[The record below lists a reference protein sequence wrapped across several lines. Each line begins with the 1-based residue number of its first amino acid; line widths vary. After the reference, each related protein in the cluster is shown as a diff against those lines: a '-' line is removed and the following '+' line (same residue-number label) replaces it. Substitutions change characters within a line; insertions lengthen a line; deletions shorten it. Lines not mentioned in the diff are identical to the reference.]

1 MHENIYELIRI
12 PAQKRN
18 LRESTISLY
27 SKNVSYFLRCIGKP
41 LSSLSLE
48 DAEFF
53 LSYKRSQGISPE
65 TYNHYRSAIRFFY
78 KKVLLI
84 DWDDD
89 LLPAMKR
96 ERHLPVVLSRSEME
110 AVIDS
115 ASNLKHKAM
124 LALMY
129 SSGLRVSEVIH
140 LHYEDISRS
149 DMSIHVRQ
157 AKGRIDRYSILSKR
171 TLDILTQY
179 WFAYGKPKDIL
190 FPSSSTG
197 TYLNTATVN
206 QFFKQSARR
215 AGITRK
221 VSSHACRHSFATH
234 LFEDGAPLPYI
245 QSLLG
250 HTDPRSTMV
259 YIHVSNNSLL
269 GIKSP
274 FDRTDGGRV

>member
-18 LRESTISLY
+18 LRQSTIALY
-27 SKNVSYFLRCIGKP
+27 SSNVSYFLRCIRKS

-48 DAEFF
+48 DAAFF
-53 LSYKRSQGISPE
+53 LSFKRSQGISPE

-96 ERHLPVVLSRSEME
+96 ERHLPVVLSRSEIN

-115 ASNLKHKAM
+115 TTNLKHKAM
-124 LALMY
+124 IALMY

-140 LHYEDISRS
+140 LHYGDISRS
-149 DMSIHVRQ
+149 DMSIHIRQ
-157 AKGRIDRYSILSKR
+157 AKGRIDRYSILSQKA
-171 TLDILTQY
+171 LGILTQY
-179 WFAYGKPKDIL
+179 WFAYGRPKDIL

-197 TYLNTATVN
+197 TYLSPASVN
-206 QFFKQSARR
+206 QFFKKSARR

-234 LFEDGAPLPYI
+234 LFEDGASLPYI

-259 YIHVSNNSLL
+259 YIHVSNKSLL

-274 FDRTDGGRV
+274 FDYPEGDRV

>member
-1 MHENIYELIRI
+1 MYENIYQLIRI

-27 SKNVSYFLRCIGKP
+27 SNNVSYFLRYIRKP
-41 LSSLSLE
+41 LSSLSFE
-48 DAEFF
+48 DADLF

-84 DWDDD
+84 DWADD

-96 ERHLPVVLSRSEME
+96 ERHLPAVLSRAEMD
-110 AVIDS
+110 AIIDS
-115 ASNLKHKAM
+115 TTNLKHKAM
-124 LALMY
+124 IALMY

-140 LHYEDISRS
+140 LHYSDISRS

-157 AKGRIDRYSILSKR
+157 AKGRIDRYCLLSQR
-171 TLDILTQY
+171 ALDILTQY
-179 WFAYGKPKDIL
+179 WFACGKPKGIL

-197 TYLNTATVN
+197 TYLSPASVN
-206 QFFKQSARR
+206 QFFKKNARC
-215 AGITRK
+215 AGITRR
-221 VSSHACRHSFATH
+221 VSCHACRHSFATH
-234 LFEDGAPLPYI
+234 LFEDGASLPYI

-259 YIHVSNNSLL
+259 YIHVSNKSLL

>member
-1 MHENIYELIRI
+1 MYENIYQLIRI

-27 SKNVSYFLRCIGKP
+27 SNNVSYFLRYIRKP
-41 LSSLSLE
+41 LSSLSFE
-48 DAEFF
+48 DADLF

-78 KKVLLI
+78 KKFLLI
-84 DWDDD
+84 DWDVV
-89 LLPAMKR
+89 LLPAMKS

-171 TLDILTQY
+171 TLAILTQY

-259 YIHVSNNSLL
+259 YIHVSNKSLL

>member
-27 SKNVSYFLRCIGKP
+27 SKNVSYFLRCIRKP

-124 LALMY
+124 IALMY

-171 TLDILTQY
+171 TLAILTQY

-259 YIHVSNNSLL
+259 YIHVSNKSLL

>member
-27 SKNVSYFLRCIGKP
+27 SNNVSYFLRYTGKS

-53 LSYKRSQGISPE
+53 LSHKRSQGRSPE

-78 KKVLLI
+78 KKVLHI
-84 DWDDD
+84 NWDDD

-96 ERHLPVVLSRSEME
+96 ERHLPAVLSRSEMD
-110 AVIDS
+110 AIIDLTT
-115 ASNLKHKAM
+115 NLKHKAM
-124 LALMY
+124 ITLMY

-140 LHYEDISRS
+140 LHYRDISRS
-149 DMSIHVRQ
+149 GMFIHVRQ
-157 AKGRIDRYSILSKR
+157 AKGRIDRYSILSQKA
-171 TLDILTQY
+171 LDILTHY

-197 TYLNTATVN
+197 SYLSPTSVN
-206 QFFKQSARR
+206 QFFKKSARR

-221 VSSHACRHSFATH
+221 VSSHTCRHSFATH

-259 YIHVSNNSLL
+259 YIHVSNKSLL

-274 FDRTDGGRV
+274 FDYPDGCRV

>member
-18 LRESTISLY
+18 LRASTISLY
-27 SKNVSYFLRCIGKP
+27 SNNVSCFLRYIRKT
-41 LSSLSLE
+41 LSVLSLE
-48 DAEFF
+48 DAELF

-78 KKVLLI
+78 KKVLHI
-84 DWDDD
+84 DWADD

-96 ERHLPVVLSRSEME
+96 ERHLPAVLSRAEMD
-110 AVIDS
+110 AIIDS
-115 ASNLKHKAM
+115 TTNLKHKAM
-124 LALMY
+124 IALMY

-140 LHYEDISRS
+140 LHYSDISRS

-157 AKGRIDRYSILSKR
+157 AKGRIDRYCLLSQR
-171 TLDILTQY
+171 ALDILTQY
-179 WFAYGKPKDIL
+179 WFACGKPKGIL

-197 TYLNTATVN
+197 TYLSPASVN
-206 QFFKQSARR
+206 QFFKKSARC
-215 AGITRK
+215 AGITRR
-221 VSSHACRHSFATH
+221 VSCHACRHSFATH

-259 YIHVSNNSLL
+259 YIHVSNKSLL

>member
-27 SKNVSYFLRCIGKP
+27 SNNVSYFLRYIRKP

-53 LSYKRSQGISPE
+53 LSSKRSQGISPE

-78 KKVLLI
+78 KKVLRI

-110 AVIDS
+110 SIIDS
-115 ASNLKHKAM
+115 TTNLKHKAM
-124 LALMY
+124 IALMY

-140 LHYEDISRS
+140 LHYGDISRS
-149 DMSIHVRQ
+149 GMFIHVRQ
-157 AKGRIDRYSILSKR
+157 AKGRIDRYSILSQKA
-171 TLDILTQY
+171 LGILTQY
-179 WFAYGKPKDIL
+179 WFAYGKPRDIL
-190 FPSSSTG
+190 FPSPVTG
-197 TYLNTATVN
+197 TYLTPNTVN
-206 QFFKQSARR
+206 QFFKESARR

-234 LFEDGAPLPYI
+234 LFEDGASLPYI

-259 YIHVSNNSLL
+259 YIHVSNKSLL
-269 GIKSP
+269 GIRSP